1 MFLVV
6 VDKHLN
12 IEHCFTFGKSSL
24 AILCL
29 SFSPRRLLLCLI
41 WPAGHLKEENI
52 YKKRWNGPFGPKD
65 GPTCQICVFRI
76 RVRRHR
82 RCIIIKLFPKAW
94 TSRFWP
100 PPPQYNLI
108 FMQFVKKKNLGIENR
123 TWRKILNRVIY
134 RETSEVEDWGPG
146 LPYKR
151 GGTEAVMHSM
161 QPHGIDLIIP
171 SVLP

>member
-6 VDKHLN
+6 FDKHLN

-41 WPAGHLKEENI
+41 WPAGDLKEENI

-108 FMQFVKKKNLGIENR
+108 FMQFVKKKELGHWKSNLTKDFKSSDLQRNVGGRRLRSRPTLQERGHGGCNAFDAT
-123 TWRKILNRVIY
+123 TWYWSYYTI
-134 RETSEVEDWGPG
+134 S
-146 LPYKR
+146 
-151 GGTEAVMHSM
+151 S
-161 QPHGIDLIIP
+161 
-171 SVLP
+171 